1 MAHANVCECGRR
13 SAIAIGVTL
22 AVLVFGQQRAH
33 AGHEAPFYPS
43 FYPQEI
49 RIETLA
55 PAAVAAGWQKEGVQ
69 AYVGEEAFAQGPV
82 PPDTASAK
90 SLDSYLV
97 LTFDSPS
104 GRYAAASIDKGARCE
119 AAGRTLRALASS
131 NASYVFHPYPVTP
144 YHADYFQQFDLA
156 GRAQTQYSASVR
168 DAAAG
173 QNLRIR
179 AKGPLAATL
188 LASSWKSGAG
198 EWDATLEEIRVGQLA
213 QPAASGGLS
222 APPWIKQGWFQ
233 AYLLYAQHLRALA
246 TRTWVEAT
254 YRRLVTGRYRNATE
268 RTNLQRALVSTLVAG
283 CERVVV
289 GYTLRRE
296 YFNAD
301 YSSGVENVAF
311 DSQSGFLSSI
321 FPRSVKLKDFPW
333 NGWLRLGIAG
343 RPDAA
348 WNPVGGLG
356 DPFGRLL
363 WLSVSDP
370 ALLSAPYGGSW
381 IANRASISP
390 TSASGA
396 VAIPKDAFLPEAGT
410 GLLRR
415 LGTGKIAQ
423 QRLRYSVVT
432 SAFHDGTLTG
442 VADII
447 YPYIFAFR
455 WGVPHPRNGA
465 TFDPAVARS
474 TGPVREWLAGF
485 KVIEVKTQTR
495 DFGGDLKFSYR
506 VPVVDVYL
514 RHRSTDPWEA
524 AAVAPPWSTLPWEV
538 MVLMEEAVDRGIAA
552 FTEEE
557 AKRRGIPWL
566 DLVRDRMTGERLA
579 ALVDQFR
586 SQAYRPASLRDLV
599 TADEAQARWKA
610 LHDFYTQHGHFLV
623 TNGPYRLDSWTGDG
637 VALQV
642 FRDSSYPL
650 GVGAFDDYA
659 IPLRAYA
666 SKIEDRGDRIEI
678 RADVDRISTFQRSY
692 EIERVALGRATDDAD
707 DHDRPQCHYMIVG
720 PSGNVVR
727 AGTGLFGKDGE
738 FVLDLKDLRGP
749 GMYTV
754 LAALYIGGNSVNPE
768 VKSIEHRVAGALE
781 PRHLPLRHS
790 VAIVP
795 R

>member
-1 MAHANVCECGRR
+1 MVVPQ
-13 SAIAIGVTL
+13 SAK
-22 AVLVFGQQRAH
+22 
-33 AGHEAPFYPS
+33 AGHESPFYPS

-49 RIETLA
+49 RIETLD
-55 PAAVAAGWQKEGVQ
+55 PTTAAASWPSVRVH
-69 AYVGEEAFAQGPV
+69 AYVGDDLFVGGPKPADAAEV
-82 PPDTASAK
+82 AS
-90 SLDSYLV
+90 LRSYLV
-97 LTFDSPS
+97 LTFDAEQ
-104 GRYAAASIDKGARCE
+104 GRYGAGSSDRQSRCAAARQFLPLLART
-119 AAGRTLRALASS
+119 AR
-131 NASYVFHPYPVTP
+131 SYEFHPYPVTP
-144 YHADYFQQFDLA
+144 YHADYIEQFDLA
-156 GRAQTQYSASVR
+156 RLAQTLYSVSAPG
-168 DAAAG
+168 AADG

-188 LASSWKSGAG
+188 LAPSWKSGAG
-198 EWDATLEEIRVGQLA
+198 EWDATLEEIPAGQLGE
-213 QPAASGGLS
+213 PATVSAGLA

-233 AYLLYAQHLRALA
+233 AYLLYAQHLRAPA
-246 TRTWVEAT
+246 TKTWVEAT

-268 RTNLQRALVSTLVAG
+268 RTNLQRALVSTLAAG

-301 YSSGVENVAF
+301 YSRGVENVAF

-333 NGWLRLGIAG
+333 NGWLRLGIAA
-343 RPDAA
+343 RPEAA

-381 IANRASISP
+381 IANRASINP

-410 GLLRR
+410 GLLRQ
-415 LGTGKIAQ
+415 LGSGKIAQ

-455 WGVPHPRNGA
+455 WGVPRARNGA

-474 TGPVREWLAGF
+474 TEPVREWLAGF
-485 KVIEVKTQTR
+485 KVIEVRTQTR

-566 DLVRDRMTGERLA
+566 DLVRDRRTSERLA
-579 ALVDQFR
+579 ALVDELR
-586 SQAYRPASLRDLV
+586 LQAYRPPALRNFV
-599 TADEAQARWKA
+599 TATEAQARWTA
-610 LHDFYTQHGHFLV
+610 LHDYYAQHGHFLV

-650 GVGAFDDYA
+650 GVGSFDDYA

-678 RADVDRISTFQRSY
+678 RADVERISKFQRSY
-692 EIERVALGRATDDAD
+692 EIERTALGRATEDAD

-738 FVLDLKDLRGP
+738 FVLDLKDLSGP

-754 LAALYIGGNSVNPE
+754 VAALYIGGNSVNPE
-768 VKSIEHRVAGALE
+768 VTSIEHRVAGALE
-781 PRHLPLRHS
+781 ARHLPLRHS
-790 VAIVP
+790 VAIEP

>member
-1 MAHANVCECGRR
+1 MQVPARSYPRR
-13 SAIAIGVTL
+13 VGL
-22 AVLVFGQQRAH
+22 AVACLLAAMVVPQLAK
-33 AGHEAPFYPS
+33 AGHESPFYPS

-49 RIETLA
+49 RIETLD
-55 PAAVAAGWQKEGVQ
+55 PPTAAASWPKARVH
-69 AYVGEEAFAQGPV
+69 AYVGDNLFVGGPMPADATEV
-82 PPDTASAK
+82 AS
-90 SLDSYLV
+90 LRSYLV
-97 LTFDSPS
+97 LTFDAEQ
-104 GRYAAASIDKGARCE
+104 GRYGAGSSDRQSRCAAARQFLPLLART
-119 AAGRTLRALASS
+119 ARR
-131 NASYVFHPYPVTP
+131 YVFHPYPVTP
-144 YHADYFQQFDLA
+144 YHADYLDQFDLA
-156 GRAQTQYSASVR
+156 RVAQTQYSASVR
-168 DAAAG
+168 DAADG

-198 EWDATLEEIRVGQLA
+198 EWDATLEEIPAGQLGEPA
-213 QPAASGGLS
+213 TVSGGTAAS
-222 APPWIKQGWFQ
+222 PWIKQGWFQ
-233 AYLLYAQHLRALA
+233 AYLLYAQHLRAPA
-246 TRTWVEAT
+246 TKTWVEAT

-333 NGWLRLGIAG
+333 NGWLRLGIAA

-415 LGTGKIAQ
+415 LGAGKIAQ

-485 KVIEVKTQTR
+485 KVIEVNTQTR

-524 AAVAPPWSTLPWEV
+524 AAVAPPWSTLPWDV
-538 MVLMEEAVDRGIAA
+538 IVLMEEAVERGIAA
-552 FTEEE
+552 FTEAE
-557 AKRRGIPWL
+557 AQRRGIPWL

-610 LHDFYTQHGHFLV
+610 LHDFYAQHGHFLV

-678 RADVDRISTFQRSY
+678 RADVDRISKFQRSY
-692 EIERVALGRATDDAD
+692 EIERVALDRATEDAD

-738 FVLDLKDLRGP
+738 FMLDLKDLRGP

-781 PRHLPLRHS
+781 ARHLPLRHS